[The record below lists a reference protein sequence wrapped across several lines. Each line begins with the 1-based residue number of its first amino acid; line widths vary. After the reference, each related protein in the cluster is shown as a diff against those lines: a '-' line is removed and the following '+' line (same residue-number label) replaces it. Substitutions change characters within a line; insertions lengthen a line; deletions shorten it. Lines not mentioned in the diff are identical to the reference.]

1 MTEYEAF
8 QLIIELE
15 TRAGEQGGYFVTALF
30 AFVVVIY
37 LAGKEMTKA
46 MIAVTCAIYSAY
58 AFLNIAAVWAAMNRI
73 VVIQEKW
80 PSSMGAISAVE
91 SAVYFVP
98 LFWCSVWG
106 ASMLFMTLVL
116 RAYPKTLCY
125 SSLGLI

>member
-8 QLIIELE
+8 QLIVDLE
-15 TRAGEQGGYFVTALF
+15 TRAGEQGEYFVTALF

-37 LAGKEMTKA
+37 LAGKKMSKA

-73 VVIQEKW
+73 VKIQERW
-80 PSSMGAISAVE
+80 PSSMGATSAPD

-98 LFWCSVWG
+98 LFWLSVWG
-106 ASMLFMTLVL
+106 ASIFFMILVL
-116 RAYPKTLCY
+116 RRNTDSPEA
-125 SSLGLI
+125 

>member
-98 LFWCSVWG
+98 LFWCFVWG

-116 RAYPKTLCY
+116 KRNIESPKE
-125 SSLGLI
+125 

>member
-8 QLIIELE
+8 ELILELA
-15 TRAGEQGGYFVTALF
+15 TRAGEQGDYFVTALF

-58 AFLNIAAVWAAMNRI
+58 AFLNIAAVWAALSRI
-73 VVIQEKW
+73 VQVQETW
-80 PSSMGAISAVE
+80 PSTMGAISATP

-98 LFWCSVWG
+98 LFWLSVWG

-116 RAYPKTLCY
+116 RRNTKPPKA
-125 SSLGLI
+125 